1 VRGSVDGG
9 ARVGAETWEALTE
22 ENRIETTRGLW
33 TLGLALNRKARRG
46 GRGRLVLMTG
56 ARHGMYITLG
66 TQPTSGE
73 QPSWALS
80 GRSGRAT

>member
-33 TLGLALNRKARRG
+33 TLGLALNRKAR
-46 GRGRLVLMTG
+46 
-56 ARHGMYITLG
+56 
-66 TQPTSGE
+66 
-73 QPSWALS
+73 
-80 GRSGRAT
+80 